1 MPLRPKIAWVPGTDE
16 SAVHEA
22 DAFISQ
28 PSKEIKRRMSMGTT
42 QEQWARLVATPMYFG
57 VAAVKKERF
66 LEIGIT
72 IHDGIYSTDYSAN
85 EIQYPEN
92 AKPEDLDKLICNFLR
107 EKLPIYFKHHCVKF
121 IGAGI
126 AQIVAE
132 LAPSLPSMLWH
143 EFDIV
148 PIIFHV
154 HSLIPGFSIK
164 MENGEFGTVQ
174 RKLLDVDV
182 GEQADS
188 AARKCVMDFGPQHIP
203 RLFVGFRNQVEVDA
217 GGRIQIVSAMDE
229 YKNSVNERNWQA
241 LSKYADD
248 LRARNV
254 KIAFFSSTPQ
264 GGGVALMRH
273 AIIRF
278 FRIMGIDAKW

>member
-1 MPLRPKIAWVPGTDE
+1 MDDSAITE
-16 SAVHEA
+16 S
-22 DAFISQ
+22 DKFTSQ
-28 PSKEIKRRMSMGTT
+28 PSKELKRRMSMGTT
-42 QEQWARLVATPMYFG
+42 SEQWARLAASPMYFG
-57 VAAVKKERF
+57 IATQRKDDGPM
-66 LEIGIT
+66 EIGIT
-72 IHDGIYSTDYSAN
+72 IHDGIYSTDYSVN
-85 EIQYPEN
+85 VIDFPKDSTPEQI
-92 AKPEDLDKLICNFLR
+92 DQGICSFVR
-107 EKLPIYFKHHCVKF
+107 DRLPKYFKDHCAKF

-126 AQIVAE
+126 AQTTAE
-132 LAPSLPSMLWH
+132 AAPSLCSMLWF

-148 PIIFHV
+148 PSVFHI

-164 MENGEFGTVQ
+164 MENGEFGEVQ
-174 RKLLDVDV
+174 RRLLDIDI

-217 GGRIQIVSAMDE
+217 SGRIRIVSSEEE
-229 YKNSVNERNWQA
+229 YRQSVTERNWKA
-241 LSKYADD
+241 VKCYADD
-248 LRARNV
+248 LKARKV

-278 FRIMGIDAKW
+278 FRVMGIDAKW